1 MKKKVVYIILTA
13 AIAAAAFTAGKVSTS
28 VDGPVI
34 NLEDVRGWESWE
46 TTEEVGIEIQTETGD
61 YTITK
66 EPYTVG
72 NVTIK

>member
-1 MKKKVVYIILTA
+1 MKKKIVYIILTA
-13 AIAAAAFTAGKVSTS
+13 AIAATAFTAGKASDPADSTM
-28 VDGPVI
+28 I
-34 NLEDVRGWESWE
+34 NLEDVKGWETWE
-46 TTEEVGIEIQTETGD
+46 TSEEVGIEIQTNNGD

>member
-13 AIAAAAFTAGKVSTS
+13 AIAAAAFTAGKISEPADS
-28 VDGPVI
+28 PVI
-34 NLEDVRGWESWE
+34 KLEDVKGWETWE
-46 TTEEVGIEIQTETGD
+46 TSEEVGIEIQTNNGD
-61 YTITK
+61 YTLTK